1 VIEGI
6 FTGQSRAL
14 KRPSFRDGN
23 ASTSGKI
30 DIRSFDK
37 KSLQNN
43 TGVIEKDV
51 NSSLSL
57 EAKES
62 IKVQTLSWIELIKK
76 KHGV

>member
-37 KSLQNN
+37 NKSTQDEVV
-43 TGVIEKDV
+43 TEKDV
-51 NSSLSL
+51 HSSLSL